1 MNDPTAT
8 TVASADPGKQ
18 FFGHP
23 RGLVTCFLVEFF
35 ERFTYYGMRSM
46 LMPFLTA
53 ATVAHNPGFELSGSQ
68 AGAVYALFAGGAYLL
83 AIPGGWIA
91 DQLIGQR
98 KAIFI
103 GGLFIAAGNFILA
116 VPGGQPLFYTGV
128 FTMVIGIGLLKPNV
142 SSVVGALYE
151 GQPGA
156 RRDAG
161 FSIFY
166 MGINLG
172 AFVGPILASGLI
184 GEKVNW
190 RLGFAA
196 CGLATLLGTLYFIF
210 SQRYLG
216 NAGLP
221 PRDVPPA
228 ARKRTWTMLIAIGV
242 AAAAVAVGLFASGN
256 PPTEQ
261 QLALGLFVCQV
272 ALAVAFFGY
281 VLFFA
286 GLDSASRKRVG
297 VIVVFF
303 FCAVLFWGGFEQQG
317 TTFNTFAF
325 EYTDRS
331 ALGSWFD
338 DGQHPATWYQSAN
351 PWFIIL
357 FAPVFAW
364 FWVWLGARNLDPS
377 APLKMG
383 IGLLLLGV
391 GFLVMF
397 FAAKFVVS
405 TGGRVGPVWLLLA
418 YLFHTFGE
426 LCLSPVGLSNVT
438 KLAPAKFVSRM
449 MGTWFLG
456 TAIGNTIAGLV
467 GGQFAEAKA
476 DQMPQI
482 FLVMTL
488 IGAGAGVIILLVS
501 RPLRA
506 WIGDRT

>member
-1 MNDPTAT
+1 MNDPTVGAPPA
-8 TVASADPGKQ
+8 VPGRQ
-18 FFGHP
+18 FLGHP

-46 LMPFLTA
+46 LVPFLTA
-53 ATVAHNPGFELSGSQ
+53 ATVAHNPGFQLSGLE
-68 AGAVYALFAGGAYLL
+68 AGAVYGLFAGGAYLL

-116 VPGGQPLFYTGV
+116 IPAGQALFYSGV
-128 FTMVIGIGLLKPNV
+128 FVMVIGIGLLKPNV

-184 GEKVNW
+184 GEKINW
-190 RLGFAA
+190 RMGFAA
-196 CGLATLLGTLYFIF
+196 CGVATLLGTIYFAF
-210 SQRYLG
+210 SQRDLG

-221 PRDVPPA
+221 PRDVP
-228 ARKRTWTMLIAIGV
+228 ARTRRRTWIMLSAIGIG
-242 AAAAVAVGLFASGN
+242 AAVLAVALFADGN
-256 PPTEQ
+256 PPSEQ
-261 QLALGLFVCQV
+261 QLAMGLFVVEV

-281 VLFFA
+281 VLLSG
-286 GLDSASRKRVG
+286 GLDAAARKRVG
-297 VIVVFF
+297 VIIVFF
-303 FCAVLFWGGFEQQG
+303 ICAVLFWGGFEQQG

-331 ALGSWFD
+331 ALGGWFD

-351 PWFIIL
+351 PWFIII

-377 APLKMG
+377 APVKMG

-391 GFLVMF
+391 GFFVMIW
-397 FAAKFVVS
+397 AAKFVVS
-405 TGGRVGPVWLLLA
+405 TGGKVGPVWLLLA

-438 KLAPAKFVSRM
+438 KLAPERFVGRM

-467 GGQFAEAKA
+467 GGRVAEAKA

-488 IGAGAGVIILLVS
+488 IGAGAGILILLIS

>member
-1 MNDPTAT
+1 MADPSAAT
-8 TVASADPGKQ
+8 TVSPDPGKQ

-23 RGLVTCFLVEFF
+23 RGLITCFMVEFF

-46 LMPFLTA
+46 LVPFLGA
-53 ATVAHNPGFELSGSQ
+53 ATLAANPGFGMDG
-68 AGAVYALFAGGAYLL
+68 ATTGAVYALFAGGAYLL

-91 DQLIGQR
+91 DRLIGQR

-103 GGLFIAAGNFILA
+103 GGLLIAAGNFILA
-116 VPGGQPLFYTGV
+116 IPSTPTVFYSGILVMV
-128 FTMVIGIGLLKPNV
+128 FGIGLLKPNV

-172 AFVGPILASGLI
+172 ATVGPIIASGML
-184 GEKVNW
+184 GEKINW
-190 RLGFAA
+190 RLGFAG
-196 CGLATLLGTLYFIF
+196 CGVATLLGTLYFLF
-210 SQRYLG
+210 SQRHLG
-216 NAGLP
+216 DAGLP
-221 PRDVPPA
+221 PKGVSPEER
-228 ARKRTWTMLIAIGV
+228 RRTWTMLLAIAG
-242 AAAAVAVGLFASGN
+242 AAAVLGVILFAREN
-256 PPTEQ
+256 PPSET
-261 QLALGLFVCQV
+261 QLAMGMFIGEV
-272 ALAVAFFGY
+272 ALAVVFFGY
-281 VLFFA
+281 VLFFG
-286 GLDSASRKRVG
+286 GLDGASKRQVG
-297 VIVVFF
+297 VIIVFF

-325 EYTDRS
+325 EYTDRT
-331 ALGSWFD
+331 LGGSWFA
-338 DGQHPATWYQSAN
+338 DGQHPATWYQSIN
-351 PWFIIL
+351 PWFVII

-364 FWVWLGARNLDPS
+364 IWVWLGARNLDPS

-391 GFLVMF
+391 GFLVMY
-397 FAAKFVVS
+397 FAAKIVVA
-405 TGGRVGPVWLLLA
+405 TGGKVGPVWLVLA
-418 YLFHTFGE
+418 FMFHTFGE

-438 KLAPAKFVSRM
+438 KLAPAKFVGRM

-482 FLVMTL
+482 FATMTL
-488 IGAGAGVIILLVS
+488 IGAGAGVLILLVS

-506 WIGDRT
+506 WIGDKK

>member
-1 MNDPTAT
+1 MNDPT
-8 TVASADPGKQ
+8 VGASPAVPGKQ
-18 FFGHP
+18 FLGHP

-46 LMPFLTA
+46 LVPFLTA
-53 ATVAHNPGFELSGSQ
+53 ATIAHNPGFQLTGSE

-91 DQLIGQR
+91 DRLIGQR

-116 VPGGQPLFYTGV
+116 IPADQAVFYTGV

-184 GEKVNW
+184 GEKINW
-190 RLGFAA
+190 RFGFAA
-196 CGLATLLGTLYFIF
+196 CGVATLLGTIYFAF
-210 SQRYLG
+210 SQRDLG

-221 PRDVPPA
+221 PQDVSPQ
-228 ARKRTWTMLIAIGV
+228 ARKRTWALFAGIGV
-242 AAAAVAVGLFASGN
+242 AAAVLAVALFADGS

-281 VLFFA
+281 VLLFG
-286 GLDSASRKRVG
+286 GLDAAARKRVG

-303 FCAVLFWGGFEQQG
+303 ICAVLFWGGFEQQG

-331 ALGSWFD
+331 ALGSWFA

-351 PWFIIL
+351 PWFIII

-377 APLKMG
+377 APVKMG

-391 GFLVMF
+391 GFLVMMW
-397 FAAKFVVS
+397 AAKFVVS

-438 KLAPAKFVSRM
+438 KLAPQKFVSRM

-467 GGQFAEAKA
+467 GGEFAEAKA

-488 IGAGAGVIILLVS
+488 IGAGAGVIILLVA

-506 WIGDRT
+506 WIGDRK

>member
-1 MNDPTAT
+1 MVDSTAAA
-8 TVASADPGKQ
+8 TVSPDHGKQ
-18 FFGHP
+18 FLGHP

-35 ERFTYYGMRSM
+35 ERFTYYGMRTM
-46 LMPFLTA
+46 LLPFLTA
-53 ATVAHNPGFELSGSQ
+53 ATLAPNPGFQLSGTE
-68 AGAVYALFAGGAYLL
+68 AGAMYALFAGGAYLL

-98 KAIFI
+98 KAIFF
-103 GGLFIAAGNFILA
+103 GGLLIAGGNFMLA
-116 VPGGQPLFYTGV
+116 IPAAPTLFYAGV
-128 FTMVIGIGLLKPNV
+128 FVMVVGIGLLKPNV

-151 GQPGA
+151 GQPGP

-172 AFVGPILASGLI
+172 AFVGPLLAAGLL
-184 GEKVNW
+184 GEKINW
-190 RLGFAA
+190 RLGFFA
-196 CGLATLLGTLYFIF
+196 CGVATLLGTLYFIF

-221 PRDVPPA
+221 PTDVPPA
-228 ARKRTWTMLIAIGV
+228 QRKRTWTIISGIGV
-242 AAAAVAVGLFASGN
+242 AAAVLAVALFARDN
-256 PPTEQ
+256 PPTKE
-261 QLALGLFVCQV
+261 QLAMGLFVCQV

-281 VLFFA
+281 VLLFG
-286 GLDSASRKRVG
+286 GLDSTARKRIG

-331 ALGSWFD
+331 ALGSWFA
-338 DGQHPATWYQSAN
+338 DGLHPGSWYQSAN
-351 PWFIIL
+351 PWFIII

-364 FWVWLGARNLDPS
+364 FWVWLGARNMDPS

-383 IGLLLLGV
+383 FGLLLLGV
-391 GFLVMF
+391 GFLVMM
-397 FAAKFVVS
+397 FAAKVVVS
-405 TGGRVGPVWLLLA
+405 TGGKVGPTWLLLA

-438 KLAPAKFVSRM
+438 KLAPQKFVSRM

-476 DQMPQI
+476 DQMPHI

-488 IGAGAGVIILLVS
+488 IGAGAGVIILLIS
-501 RPLRA
+501 RSLRG
-506 WIGDRT
+506 WIGDAK